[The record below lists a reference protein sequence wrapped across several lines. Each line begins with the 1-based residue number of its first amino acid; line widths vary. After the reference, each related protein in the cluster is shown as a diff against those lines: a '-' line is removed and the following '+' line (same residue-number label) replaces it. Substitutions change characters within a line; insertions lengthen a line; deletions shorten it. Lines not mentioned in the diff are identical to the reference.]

1 MEESDVNSIVCIKR
15 VPDSE
20 TRVRIAADGKSI
32 DRSGVKFDMNEYDK
46 YAIEEAIRRREEA
59 GQGTVTVLTVGP
71 DDAKET
77 LRQALAMGAD
87 EAVLLRADTSLDGL
101 PVAIALADEIRGREF
116 DLLLFG
122 KQAIDDDGMQ
132 VPAMVAE
139 LLGLPAATVV
149 VSLEIDGRRAK
160 ARREVEGGHEVL
172 EFDLPGV
179 VAAQKGLN
187 EPRYPSLKG
196 IMAAKKKP
204 LEEKDVSLTDG
215 GLELIELSGPPERPE
230 PQILGEGT
238 EPVAE
243 LVRRLREEVKV
254 L

>member
-1 MEESDVNSIVCIKR
+1 
-15 VPDSE
+15 
-20 TRVRIAADGKSI
+20 
-32 DRSGVKFDMNEYDK
+32 MNPYDEY
-46 YAIEEAIRRREEA
+46 ALEEALALRDAA
-59 GQGTVTVLTVGP
+59 GEGKVTVVSVGP
-71 DDAKET
+71 DEARET
-77 LRQALAMGAD
+77 LRSALAMGAD
-87 EAVLLRADTSLDGL
+87 EAVLLRAGGSPD
-101 PVAIALADEIRGREF
+101 ALAAAKVLAAEMADREY

-139 LLGLPAATVV
+139 LLGLPCATVV
-149 VSLEIDGRRAK
+149 VELEVQDGSAT
-160 ARREVEGGHEVL
+160 ARREVEGGHEVV

-204 LEEKDVSLTDG
+204 LEEKDVELPTSK
-215 GLELIELSGPPERPE
+215 LELLELSLPPERPE
-230 PQILGEGT
+230 PEIVGEGP
-238 EPVAE
+238 EAVGA
-243 LVRRLREEVKV
+243 LVRKLREEARV

>member
-1 MEESDVNSIVCIKR
+1 VNSIVCIKR

-20 TRVRIAADGKSI
+20 TRVRISPDGLGV

-46 YAIEEAIRRREEA
+46 YALEEAIRRKEA
-59 GQGTVTVLTVGP
+59 AGEGVVTVLTVGG
-71 DDAKET
+71 DDARET

-87 EAVLLRADTSLDGL
+87 EAVLLRAETGFDGL
-101 PVAIALADEIRGREF
+101 PVAVALADEIRDRSF

-149 VSLEIDGRRAK
+149 VSLEIEGGRAV
-160 ARREVEGGHEVL
+160 ARREVEGGHETV
-172 EFDLPGV
+172 EFDLPGII
-179 VAAQKGLN
+179 AAQKGLN

-204 LEEKDVSLTDG
+204 LEEKDVTLVEG
-215 GLELIELSGPPERPE
+215 GLELLDLSGPPARPE
-230 PQILGEGT
+230 PQILGEGA
-238 EPVAE
+238 EAVPE

>member
-1 MEESDVNSIVCIKR
+1 VNAIVFIKR

-20 TRVRIAADGKSI
+20 TRVRIASDGKSI
-32 DRSGVKFDMNEYDK
+32 DPSGVKFDMNEYDK
-46 YAIEEAIRRREEA
+46 YAIEEAIQRRDAA
-59 GQGTVTVLTVGP
+59 GDGTVTVITVGGDGAP
-71 DDAKET
+71 ET

-87 EAVLLRADTSLDGL
+87 EAVLLRAEPGLDGL
-101 PVAIALADEIRGREF
+101 PVARVLADEVRDRPF

-132 VPAMVAE
+132 IPAMVSE
-139 LLGLPAATVV
+139 LLGLPCANVV
-149 VSLEIDGRRAK
+149 VSLEIENGRAR
-160 ARREVEGGHEVL
+160 ARREIEGGHEVV

-179 VAAQKGLN
+179 IAAQKGLN

-204 LEEKDVSLTDG
+204 LEEKDVALAEG
-215 GLELIELSGPPERPE
+215 GLELLELSGPPARPE
-230 PQILGEGT
+230 PQILGEGADVV
-238 EPVAE
+238 PE
-243 LVRRLREEVKV
+243 LVRRLREEMKV

>member
-1 MEESDVNSIVCIKR
+1 MNSIVCIKR

-20 TRVRIAADGKSI
+20 ARIRVAADGESI
-32 DRSGVKFDMNEYDK
+32 DPSGVKFDMNEYDK
-46 YAIEEAIRRREEA
+46 YAIEEALQRREAA
-59 GQGTVTVLTVGP
+59 GEGQVTVVTIGG
-71 DDAKET
+71 DDARET

-87 EAVLLRADTSLDGL
+87 EAVLLRADVSLDGL
-101 PVAIALADEIRGREF
+101 PIARALADEIRDRPF

-132 VPAMVAE
+132 VPAMVSE
-139 LLGLPAATVV
+139 LLGLPCATVV
-149 VSLEIDGRRAK
+149 VSLEIDEGHVT
-160 ARREVEGGHEVL
+160 ARREIEGGHEVV

-179 VAAQKGLN
+179 LAAQKGLN

-204 LEEKDVSLTDG
+204 LEEKDVELVDG
-215 GLELIELSGPPERPE
+215 GLELVELSGPPSRPE
-230 PQILGEGT
+230 PEIVGEGA
-238 EPVAE
+238 EAVPE
-243 LVRRLREEVKV
+243 LVRRLRQEVKV

>member
-1 MEESDVNSIVCIKR
+1 MNSIVCIKR

-20 TRVRIAADGKSI
+20 ARIRVAADGESI
-32 DRSGVKFDMNEYDK
+32 DPSGVKFDMNEYDK
-46 YAIEEAIRRREEA
+46 YAIEEALQQREAA
-59 GQGTVTVLTVGP
+59 GEGQVTVVTVGG
-71 DDAKET
+71 DDARET

-87 EAVLLRADTSLDGL
+87 EAVLLRADVSLDGL
-101 PVAIALADEIRGREF
+101 PIARALADEIRDRPF

-132 VPAMVAE
+132 VPAMVSE
-139 LLGLPAATVV
+139 LLGLPCATVV
-149 VSLEIDGRRAK
+149 VSLEIDEGHVT
-160 ARREVEGGHEVL
+160 ARREIEGGHEVV

-179 VAAQKGLN
+179 LAAQKGLN

-204 LEEKDVSLTDG
+204 LEEKDVELVDG
-215 GLELIELSGPPERPE
+215 GLELVELSGPPSRPE
-230 PQILGEGT
+230 PEIVGEGA
-238 EPVAE
+238 EAVPE
-243 LVRRLREEVKV
+243 LVRRLRQEVKV